1 MVFIVKQSIILY
13 QGVIM
18 KVLLVH
24 DSKFGNGEK
33 VAKSIVKAFDGAEI
47 KSVHNTKIKA
57 KEALEFSPDVLIIGN
72 AVRMFRMSRSAKSW
86 LKKFNR
92 MLVKEKRVIP
102 FGICFITH
110 MRPIEKIERHLIKFH
125 NYMMRL
131 GSINIVYPEYILA
144 QVEDIEGPLK
154 SGVLTEIEEQS
165 SVLVKWIDDNTI
177 TIDN

>member
-1 MVFIVKQSIILY
+1 
-13 QGVIM
+13 M

-47 KSVHNTKIKA
+47 KSDHNKKIKPKDA
-57 KEALEFSPDVLIIGN
+57 VEYSPDVLIIGN
-72 AVRMFRMSRSAKSW
+72 AVRMFRMSGPAKRW
-86 LKKFNR
+86 VKKFNR
-92 MLVKEKRVIP
+92 ILQKQNKVIP

-110 MRPIEKIERHLIKFH
+110 MRPIEKIESHLVKFH
-125 NYMMRL
+125 NYLMDL
-131 GSINIVYPEYILA
+131 ESIKHVYPEYILA

-165 SVLVKWIDDNTI
+165 SILAKWIDDNI
-177 TIDN
+177 IKVDN